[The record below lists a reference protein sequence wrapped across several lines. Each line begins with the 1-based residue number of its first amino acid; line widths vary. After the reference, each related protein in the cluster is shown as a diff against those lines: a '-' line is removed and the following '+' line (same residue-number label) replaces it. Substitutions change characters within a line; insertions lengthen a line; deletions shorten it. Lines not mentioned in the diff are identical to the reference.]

1 MTTPYDAHI
10 QAAFDHHYDSLC
22 GMKDPAHPM
31 HGLYLAAR
39 PVWAA
44 VDSRRRFLDGL
55 RVTTREETLKRQIQD
70 HVLRSAMFYAEA
82 ENDTSAMDA
91 IERASAGAM
100 RVEREAFDLAA
111 ERGPLFLRALEDYMD
126 GDEPCDELD
135 TEYLQRFAENAAR

>member
-1 MTTPYDAHI
+1 MTTPYVAHI

-55 RVTTREETLKRQIQD
+55 SEEW
-70 HVLRSAMFYAEA
+70 H
-82 ENDTSAMDA
+82 
-91 IERASAGAM
+91 
-100 RVEREAFDLAA
+100 
-111 ERGPLFLRALEDYMD
+111 PLFLRALEDYMD